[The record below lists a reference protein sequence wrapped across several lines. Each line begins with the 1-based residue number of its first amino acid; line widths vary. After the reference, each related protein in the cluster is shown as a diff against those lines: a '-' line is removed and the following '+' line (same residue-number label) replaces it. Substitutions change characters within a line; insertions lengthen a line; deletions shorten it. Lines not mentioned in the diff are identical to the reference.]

1 MRNVVNGQ
9 NGTIAVNA
17 REIAAV
23 TGVQIAVEIEV
34 AGDAVEDAG
43 VAGAA
48 AVCLN
53 RNSFRRVPAVMRLR
67 SQLHLNPRSN
77 LHPK

>member
-1 MRNVVNGQ
+1 VVNGL

-23 TGVQIAVEIEV
+23 TGVQIAVEIGV

-53 RNSFRRVPAVMRLR
+53 RNSFPRVPVEMKRR
-67 SQLHLNPRSN
+67 SPLHLNPRAN
-77 LHPK
+77 RHRK